1 MTIQIDIEVFEN
13 WYFRMFCDSQS
24 SYD

>member
-13 WYFRMFCDSQS
+13 WYFRMFCDYQS